1 MRVRAPTD
9 NERSR
14 ATITMVQ
21 PTGRSPTGTSRPRP
35 GHLSPTLG
43 PMQDQAETSTP
54 GTLVVMGTLAAI
66 VVVLIGM
73 REFSSILGPF
83 FLTISLFI
91 AAYPIQP
98 KLVSLG
104 VPRVIA
110 STALGIVVFAIL
122 GAFFYALSWA
132 LTSLITTL
140 PSYQDEFLTLYD
152 ESITWLASIGVS
164 QEEMLQTMQ
173 GINLGSFASLAQS
186 LLRQVTG
193 VVTLLAV
200 LVTMI
205 FMMAIDS
212 GTFALRNRVLNRH
225 QPRVWLSVVD
235 YTLGVRRYWVVTTI
249 FGLIVAVIDSVA
261 LMWLGVPLAIVWGI
275 LSFLTNYIPNV
286 GFLIGVIPPTL
297 MALLANDPLTAL
309 SVIAVY
315 SVVNFVIQAVI
326 QPKFNGDAVGVTAT
340 VALLSLMLWSSVL
353 GALGALLA
361 LPMTLLAKA
370 LFVDHDPRLRWLNAF
385 ISNEPET
392 ANPGV
397 VAAVTGPPRRD
408 ETDQSLAEAFEQVA
422 ADEPPAEPEPSD
434 IGEPASDVDTADEDP
449 THQN

>member
-1 MRVRAPTD
+1 MKDRVT
-9 NERSR
+9 SK
-14 ATITMVQ
+14 T
-21 PTGRSPTGTSRPRP
+21 SGTF
-35 GHLSPTLG
+35 
-43 PMQDQAETSTP
+43 
-54 GTLVVMGTLAAI
+54 VVLGTLAAI
-66 VVVLIGM
+66 VVILIGM
-73 REFSSILGPF
+73 REFSGILGPF

-91 AAYPIQP
+91 AAYPIQS
-98 KLVSLG
+98 KLVGLG
-104 VPRVIA
+104 VPRVVA
-110 STALGIVVFAIL
+110 STALAVVVFAIL
-122 GAFFYALSWA
+122 GAFFYSLTWS

-140 PSYQDEFLTLYD
+140 PRYQDEFWVLYNN
-152 ESITWLASIGVS
+152 SVTWLSSIGVS
-164 QEEMLQTMQ
+164 EAEVVKTMQ
-173 GINLGSFASLAQS
+173 GINPASFASVLQD
-186 LLRQVTG
+186 LLREVTG

-212 GTFALRNRVLNRH
+212 GTFALRNRVLNH
-225 QPRVWLSVVD
+225 EQPRVWNSVID
-235 YTLGVRRYWVVTTI
+235 YTEGVRRYWVVTTI

-309 SVIAVY
+309 LVVAVY
-315 SVVNFVIQAVI
+315 CVVNFVIQAVI

-340 VALLSLMLWSSVL
+340 VALLSLMVWSTVL

-370 LFVDHDPRLRWLNAF
+370 LFVDHDPNLRWLNVL

-392 ANPGV
+392 AGARVPSP
-397 VAAVTGPPRRD
+397 VASVPSPPAAS
-408 ETDQSLAEAFEQVA
+408 TPQEAD
-422 ADEPPAEPEPSD
+422 DEPPGDADPS
-434 IGEPASDVDTADEDP
+434 PAADS
-449 THQN
+449 

>member
-1 MRVRAPTD
+1 MKDRIEASTV
-9 NERSR
+9 
-14 ATITMVQ
+14 
-21 PTGRSPTGTSRPRP
+21 
-35 GHLSPTLG
+35 G
-43 PMQDQAETSTP
+43 PLAI
-54 GTLVVMGTLAAI
+54 MGTIAAI
-66 VVVLIGM
+66 VVILIGM
-73 REFSSILGPF
+73 REFAPILGPF

-104 VPRVIA
+104 VPRAVA
-110 STALGIVVFAIL
+110 SIVLGVVVFAIL

-132 LTSLITTL
+132 LASLITTL
-140 PSYQDEFLTLYD
+140 PDYQGEFWTLYR
-152 ESITWLASIGVS
+152 STVGWLSTLGVS
-164 QEEMLQTMQ
+164 EAEVLQVMQ
-173 GINLGSFASLAQS
+173 GINPASFASLLQG
-186 LLRQVTG
+186 LVRELTD

-205 FMMAIDS
+205 FMMTIDS

-235 YTLGVRRYWVVTTI
+235 YTVGVRRYWVVTTI
-249 FGLIVAVIDSVA
+249 FGLIVAVIDTFA
-261 LMWLGVPLAIVWGI
+261 LMALTVPLAVVWGI

-297 MALLANDPLTAL
+297 MALLANDPVTAL
-309 SVIAVY
+309 LVIGVY
-315 SVVNFVIQAVI
+315 TVVNFVIQAVI

-340 VALLSLMLWSSVL
+340 VALLSLMLWSGVL

-392 ANPGV
+392 ANPSV
-397 VAAVTGPPRRD
+397 LAAVGGPTVPD
-408 ETDQSLAEAFEQVA
+408 DDLAEDQSLAEAFDEIAEDEQLPAPVA
-422 ADEPPAEPEPSD
+422 VTGETPAATAPPQD
-434 IGEPASDVDTADEDP
+434 
-449 THQN
+449 